1 MENFDIAKIKKYGI
15 IAAIILVV
23 ALGLVALGVFVIAPK
38 LQPKGGT
45 VSTITESKLE
55 RILEISQLNTV
66 EYTYNAVATIYNEDY
81 TYIKYYVAY
90 DGTVK
95 AGIDFSKV
103 DVSVDETTKTI
114 FINLPDVEIM
124 DVLVDAGS
132 MEYIF
137 PDEFMESETIA
148 EEAYRLCNENLRM
161 KAENEEDRH
170 CVCNCRH
177 CGSRMPCRH
186 QDSLARRPG
195 SRAGHDDHRQIWQDD
210 LPRLNGPPPGD
221 EDYGQLR

>member
-1 MENFDIAKIKKYGI
+1 MEDFDIAKIKKYGI
-15 IAAIILVV
+15 IAAIILVA

-161 KAENEEDRH
+161 KAENEEKMYTMARKNAETAVSGLIKPWVKQVDEGYQIKIVWNNAASVTDASDR
-170 CVCNCRH
+170 N
-177 CGSRMPCRH
+177 GGD
-186 QDSLARRPG
+186 DSG
-195 SRAGHDDHRQIWQDD
+195 
-210 LPRLNGPPPGD
+210 
-221 EDYGQLR
+221 E

>member
-1 MENFDIAKIKKYGI
+1 MEDFDIAKIKKYGI
-15 IAAIILVV
+15 IAAIILVA

-137 PDEFMESETIA
+137 PDEFMESETIT

-161 KAENEEDRH
+161 KAENEEKMYTMARKNAETAVSGLIKPWVKQVDEGYQIKIVWKNAASVTDASDR
-170 CVCNCRH
+170 N
-177 CGSRMPCRH
+177 GGD
-186 QDSLARRPG
+186 DSG
-195 SRAGHDDHRQIWQDD
+195 
-210 LPRLNGPPPGD
+210 
-221 EDYGQLR
+221 E